1 MSLFNQNNNQQENKF
16 DLIKA
21 NWEAVKKWGI
31 DVTVTEYD
39 VDCNKKIVIKDDTK
53 KTEKKNNQ
61 VNEFTPN
68 FL

>member
-1 MSLFNQNNNQQENKF
+1 MTLLNQNNNQQENKF

-31 DVTVTEYD
+31 EATETECD
-39 VDCNKKIVIKDDTK
+39 NNCNKIITIKDDTK
-53 KTEKKNNQ
+53 KVEKKNNQ
-61 VNEFTPN
+61 VNQFTPN